1 MTADRFESLVQTLQS
16 RAQAEPHQCAYTF
29 LVDGTTERD
38 KLTYRELDQQSR
50 EIAVMLRRVLQP
62 GDRALLLY
70 PPGLAFVA
78 AFFGCMYAGVI
89 AVPAYPPQPS
99 RPKRS
104 LARLLPIVAESGAT
118 TVLCNEDSYEPLR
131 HLFEQD
137 TQLQSCRILATD
149 HYGLEDAD
157 EWKPH
162 SHSENTLAFL
172 QYTSGSTS
180 APRGVAVSHGN
191 IIHNLSCIQRVSA
204 HDTANVLVSWLPTYH
219 DMGLFAGVLFPL
231 FHGCPSYLMSSV
243 AFLQKPVRWL
253 QAISTFRGTNS
264 GGPNFAYD
272 LCVQKT
278 TPEEREK
285 LDLSSWQI
293 AFNGAEPIRRSTLE
307 SFANTFR
314 ECGFR
319 KSSLFPVY
327 GLAESTVFV
336 TGKPLD
342 DRQEF
347 APSVSCGAPKDGME
361 IAIVD
366 PDRLVEQSEGQVGE
380 IWVRGPSV
388 ARGYW
393 NLPDETERTFQSY
406 LVGAQGGPFLRTGDL
421 GFQVDGELF
430 VTGRRKDLIIIH
442 GRNLYPQDI
451 EKTVEASH
459 SAIRPTCSAA
469 IAIDSD
475 DGPNLVIVAEV
486 HRRAP
491 FERLAGAITL
501 DHPATEFD
509 EIIGKIIEAVSEDHD
524 VKAHAVFLLA
534 PGQIPKTS
542 SGKVQRHACVELV
555 TNGHLPIL
563 ASWSLQLGKVG

>member
-1 MTADRFESLVQTLQS
+1 MRVHVSGRRNL
-16 RAQAEPHQCAYTF
+16 
-29 LVDGTTERD
+29 ERD
-38 KLTYRELDQQSR
+38 RLTYGQLDQQSR

-104 LARLLPIVAESGAT
+104 LARLVPIVAESGAS
-118 TVLCNEDSYEPLR
+118 TVLCNEEACEGLR
-131 HLFEQD
+131 NLFEQD
-137 TQLQSCRILATD
+137 AQLQSCRILATD
-149 HYGLEDAD
+149 HYGLEDTHG
-157 EWKPH
+157 WKPH
-162 SHSENTLAFL
+162 PCSENSVAFL

-191 IIHNLSCIQRVSA
+191 IMHNLSCIQRVSA
-204 HDTANVLVSWLPTYH
+204 HDSANVLVSWLPTYH

-231 FHGCPSYLMSSV
+231 FQGCPAYLMSSV

-253 QAISTFRGTNS
+253 QAISAFRGTNS

-278 TPEEREK
+278 TVEERK
-285 LDLSSWQI
+285 NLDLSSWQI

-307 SFANTFR
+307 SFASTFR

-319 KSSLFPVY
+319 KSALFPVY

-342 DRQEF
+342 ERQEF
-347 APSVSCGAPKDGME
+347 AASVSCGAPKYGME

-366 PDRLVEQSEGQVGE
+366 PHRLVEQPEGQVGE

-393 NLPDETERTFQSY
+393 NLPDETERTFRSY
-406 LVGAQGGPFLRTGDL
+406 LVGEQSRPFLRTGDL

-430 VTGRRKDLIIIH
+430 VTGRQKDLIIIH
-442 GRNLYPQDI
+442 GRNLYPQDV
-451 EKTVEASH
+451 EKSVETSH
-459 SAIRPTCSAA
+459 IAIRPTCSAA
-469 IAIDSD
+469 IAIETEDEPS
-475 DGPNLVIVAEV
+475 LVILAEV
-486 HRRAP
+486 NRRAP
-491 FERLAGAITL
+491 VEKLPGSITCNNPSAEL
-501 DHPATEFD
+501 D
-509 EIIGKIIEAVSEDHD
+509 EIIGKIIEAVYEDHD
-524 VKAHAVFLLA
+524 VKAHAVLLLA

-542 SGKVQRHACVELV
+542 SGKVQRHVCVELL
-555 TNGHLPIL
+555 TNGNLPFL
-563 ASWSLQLGKVG
+563 ASWSLQPGKMG

>member
-1 MTADRFESLVQTLQS
+1 MTTDRFESLVQVLRS
-16 RAQAEPHQCAYTF
+16 RAQTEPNQCAYTF
-29 LVDGTTERD
+29 LVDGITQRD
-38 KLTYRELDQQSR
+38 KLNYGELDQQSR
-50 EIAVMLRRVLQP
+50 EIALMLRRVLQP

-70 PPGLAFVA
+70 PPGLAFVS

-99 RPKRS
+99 RPQRS
-104 LARLLPIVAESGAT
+104 LARLAPIVAESGAT
-118 TVLCNEDSYEPLR
+118 TVLCNEDSCESLR
-131 HLFEQD
+131 HLFEQEV
-137 TQLQSCRILATD
+137 QLQSCRILATD
-149 HYGLEDAD
+149 HYGLEDAHD
-157 EWKPH
+157 WKPH
-162 SHSENTLAFL
+162 PHSENTLAFL

-191 IIHNLSCIQRVSA
+191 IMHNLSSIQRVSA
-204 HDTANVLVSWLPTYH
+204 HGSANVLVSWLPTYH

-231 FHGCPSYLMSSV
+231 FKGCPSYLMSSV

-278 TPEEREK
+278 TPEERK
-285 LDLSSWQI
+285 NLDLSSWQI

-307 SFANTFR
+307 SFASTFR

-347 APSVSCGAPKDGME
+347 APTVGCGVPNDGME
-361 IAIVD
+361 VAIVD

-393 NLPDETERTFQSY
+393 NLPDETERTFRSY
-406 LVGAQGGPFLRTGDL
+406 LLGRPGGPFLRTGDL

-451 EKTVEASH
+451 EKSVEASH
-459 SAIRPTCSAA
+459 NAIRPTCSAA

-475 DGPNLVIVAEV
+475 DGPNLVILAEV

-491 FERLAGAITL
+491 FEKLAGSIPF
-501 DHPATEFD
+501 DHPTTEFD

-524 VKAHAVFLLA
+524 AKVHAVLLVA